1 MCLARL
7 LNPYP
12 KTTPILSNNKI
23 TTTKATTITM
33 TIGKPFI
40 MRILILASVVAG
52 CSLPLFAEQ
61 EIKKPLQA
69 KILLSNG
76 DRLSG
81 SPKFINAQQL
91 ALDSAY
97 LNEPATFDIPQIL
110 SIQMDQGAITPTPE
124 IFTRIQLQNRNQ
136 ETNGDTLI
144 GQLKELNEDNIKLD
158 TQYSETLTLK
168 RSMVQ
173 SLNIVSKRQGHYRG
187 PNSIHEWQTSTKPLP
202 EANESWRLKNQ
213 RLVFEGTSADSIG
226 KDLGLRKK
234 SQISFDLTWETH
246 MNFQLQLY
254 SSDVK
259 SPTPSACYQFIFDSM
274 AVVMTTRTKGKESD
288 PSRQRFAE
296 RPSKKEAHF
305 DVCINRETG
314 IATIYIN
321 GKQACIMQSPIAEPD
336 DLGTGLTFVSHLSH
350 NTRHISISNIH
361 VSPWNGI
368 PLGKLARNQ
377 ADDDL
382 PAEAKQPHDIILM
395 NGDSVPCTVGVIQDG
410 RMIVNT
416 KHTPIRIPIERIKS
430 INWKDKR
437 EEPKKYKGD
446 VRAWFHHGGFITL
459 KLTSIT
465 EDKLSGYS
473 QALGDVSIDLAAFS
487 KIDFNIYNA
496 AANEQRKKHAEE

>member
-40 MRILILASVVAG
+40 MRILILTSVVAG

-187 PNSIHEWQTSTKPLP
+187 PNSLHEWQTSTKPLP
-202 EANESWRLKNQ
+202 EANESWRLKNH
-213 RLVFEGTSADSIG
+213 RLEFKGASAESIG

-234 SQISFDLTWETH
+234 SQISFDVAWETH

-259 SPTPSACYQFIFDSM
+259 SPKPSSCYQFNFDSY
-274 AVVMTTRTKGKESD
+274 AVVMITRTKGKESD

-336 DLGTGLTFVSHLSH
+336 DLGTGLTFVSHRL
-350 NTRHISISNIH
+350 RPISISNIH

>member
-7 LNPYP
+7 SNRYL
-12 KTTPILSNNKI
+12 KVTPSPPNNKI
-23 TTTKATTITM
+23 TAAKATTITM

-40 MRILILASVVAG
+40 TRILILASVVAG
-52 CSLPLFAEQ
+52 CSLTLFAEQ

-69 KILLSNG
+69 KLLLSNG

-81 SPKFINAQQL
+81 TPKFINAQQL

-110 SIQMDQGAITPTPE
+110 SIQMDQGAITPTAE

-187 PNSIHEWQTSTKPLP
+187 PNSLHEWQTSTKPLP
-202 EANESWRLKNQ
+202 EANESWRLKNH
-213 RLVFEGTSADSIG
+213 RLEFKGASAESIG

-234 SQISFDLTWETH
+234 SKISFDVAWETH

-259 SPTPSACYQFIFDSM
+259 SPKPSSCYQFNFDSY
-274 AVVMTTRTKGKESD
+274 AVVMITRTKGKESD

-336 DLGTGLTFVSHLSH
+336 DLGTGLTFVSHRL
-350 NTRHISISNIH
+350 RPISISNIH

>member
-7 LNPYP
+7 SNRYL
-12 KTTPILSNNKI
+12 KATPSLPNNKI
-23 TTTKATTITM
+23 TAAIATTMTM

-40 MRILILASVVAG
+40 TRILILTSVVAAY
-52 CSLPLFAEQ
+52 SLPLSAEE

-69 KILLSNG
+69 KLLLSNG

-81 SPKFINAQQL
+81 SPKFINTQQL

-97 LNEPATFDIPQIL
+97 LNEPATFDVSQIL
-110 SIQMDQGAITPTPE
+110 AIRMDQGAITPTPE

-158 TQYSETLTLK
+158 TEYSETLTLK

-202 EANESWRLKNQ
+202 AVNESWRIKNH
-213 RLVFEGTSADSIG
+213 RLVFEGASAESIG
-226 KDLGLRKK
+226 KNVGLRKK
-234 SQISFDLTWETH
+234 SQISFDLTWDTH

-259 SPTPSACYQFIFDSM
+259 SPTPSACYQFNFDSY
-274 AVVMTTRTKGKESD
+274 AVVMITRTKGKESD
-288 PSRQRFAE
+288 PSRQRFAQ
-296 RPSKKEAHF
+296 RPYPGTKKARF

-336 DLGTGLTFVSHLSH
+336 DLGTGLTFVSHRL
-350 NTRHISISNIH
+350 RPISISNIH

-377 ADDDL
+377 ADDDI
-382 PAEAKQPHDIILM
+382 PTEAKQPHDIILM

-416 KHTPIRIPIERIKS
+416 KHTPIRIPIEKIKS

-487 KIDFNIYNA
+487 KIDFNIYNSS
-496 AANEQRKKHAEE
+496 ANELRQKHAEE

>member
-7 LNPYP
+7 SNRYL
-12 KTTPILSNNKI
+12 KATPSLPNNKI
-23 TTTKATTITM
+23 TAAIATTMTM

-40 MRILILASVVAG
+40 TRILILTSVVAAY
-52 CSLPLFAEQ
+52 SLPLSAEE

-69 KILLSNG
+69 KLLLSNG

-81 SPKFINAQQL
+81 SPKFINTQQL

-97 LNEPATFDIPQIL
+97 LNEPATFDVSQIL
-110 SIQMDQGAITPTPE
+110 AIRMDQGAITPTPE

-158 TQYSETLTLK
+158 TEYSETLTLK

-202 EANESWRLKNQ
+202 AVNESWRIKNH
-213 RLVFEGTSADSIG
+213 RLVFEGASAESIG
-226 KDLGLRKK
+226 KNVGLRKK
-234 SQISFDLTWETH
+234 SQISFDLTWDTH

-259 SPTPSACYQFIFDSM
+259 SPTPSACYQFNFDSY
-274 AVVMTTRTKGKESD
+274 AVVMITRTKGKESD
-288 PSRQRFAE
+288 PSRQRFAQ
-296 RPSKKEAHF
+296 RPYPGTKKAHF
-305 DVCINRETG
+305 DVCINQETG

-336 DLGTGLTFVSHLSH
+336 DLGTGLTFVSHRL
-350 NTRHISISNIH
+350 RPISISNIH

-377 ADDDL
+377 ADDDI
-382 PAEAKQPHDIILM
+382 PTEAKQPHDIILM

-416 KHTPIRIPIERIKS
+416 KHTPIRIPIEKIKS

-496 AANEQRKKHAEE
+496 SANELRQKHAEE

>member
-1 MCLARL
+1 
-7 LNPYP
+7 
-12 KTTPILSNNKI
+12 
-23 TTTKATTITM
+23 
-33 TIGKPFI
+33 
-40 MRILILASVVAG
+40 
-52 CSLPLFAEQ
+52 
-61 EIKKPLQA
+61 
-69 KILLSNG
+69 
-76 DRLSG
+76 
-81 SPKFINAQQL
+81 
-91 ALDSAY
+91 
-97 LNEPATFDIPQIL
+97 
-110 SIQMDQGAITPTPE
+110 MDQGAITPTPE

-158 TQYSETLTLK
+158 TEYSETLTLK

-202 EANESWRLKNQ
+202 AVNESWRIKNH
-213 RLVFEGTSADSIG
+213 RLVFEGASAESIG
-226 KDLGLRKK
+226 KNVGLRKK
-234 SQISFDLTWETH
+234 SQISFDLTWDTH

-259 SPTPSACYQFIFDSM
+259 SPTPSACYQFNFDSY
-274 AVVMTTRTKGKESD
+274 AVVMITRTKGKESD
-288 PSRQRFAE
+288 PSRQRFAQ
-296 RPSKKEAHF
+296 RPYPGTKKAHF
-305 DVCINRETG
+305 DVCINQETG

-336 DLGTGLTFVSHLSH
+336 DLGTGLTFVSHRL
-350 NTRHISISNIH
+350 RPISISNIH

-416 KHTPIRIPIERIKS
+416 KHTPIRIPIEKIKS

-496 AANEQRKKHAEE
+496 SANELRQKHAEE

>member
-7 LNPYP
+7 SNRYL
-12 KTTPILSNNKI
+12 KATPSPPNNKI
-23 TTTKATTITM
+23 TAAKATTITM

-40 MRILILASVVAG
+40 TRILILASVVAG

-69 KILLSNG
+69 KLLLSNG

-187 PNSIHEWQTSTKPLP
+187 PNSLHEWQTSTKPLP
-202 EANESWRLKNQ
+202 EANESWRLKNH
-213 RLVFEGTSADSIG
+213 RLEFKGASAESIG

-234 SQISFDLTWETH
+234 SQISFDLAWETH

-259 SPTPSACYQFIFDSM
+259 SPTPSACYQFNFDSYGGRHDD
-274 AVVMTTRTKGKESD
+274 THQGK
-288 PSRQRFAE
+288 RI
-296 RPSKKEAHF
+296 RP
-305 DVCINRETG
+305 
-314 IATIYIN
+314 
-321 GKQACIMQSPIAEPD
+321 Q
-336 DLGTGLTFVSHLSH
+336 
-350 NTRHISISNIH
+350 
-361 VSPWNGI
+361 
-368 PLGKLARNQ
+368 
-377 ADDDL
+377 
-382 PAEAKQPHDIILM
+382 PAA
-395 NGDSVPCTVGVIQDG
+395 
-410 RMIVNT
+410 
-416 KHTPIRIPIERIKS
+416 IR
-430 INWKDKR
+430 
-437 EEPKKYKGD
+437 
-446 VRAWFHHGGFITL
+446 
-459 KLTSIT
+459 
-465 EDKLSGYS
+465 
-473 QALGDVSIDLAAFS
+473 
-487 KIDFNIYNA
+487 
-496 AANEQRKKHAEE
+496 

>member
-7 LNPYP
+7 SNRYL
-12 KTTPILSNNKI
+12 KVTPSPPNNKI
-23 TTTKATTITM
+23 TAAKATTITM

-40 MRILILASVVAG
+40 TRILILASVVAG
-52 CSLPLFAEQ
+52 CSLTLFAEQ

-69 KILLSNG
+69 KLLLSNG

-81 SPKFINAQQL
+81 TPKFINAQQL

-110 SIQMDQGAITPTPE
+110 SIQMDQGAITPTAE

-187 PNSIHEWQTSTKPLP
+187 PNSLHEWQTSTKPLP
-202 EANESWRLKNQ
+202 EANESWRLKNH
-213 RLVFEGTSADSIG
+213 RLEFKGASAESIG

-234 SQISFDLTWETH
+234 SQISFDVAWETH

-259 SPTPSACYQFIFDSM
+259 SPKPSSCYQFNFDSY
-274 AVVMTTRTKGKESD
+274 AVVMITRTKGKESD

-336 DLGTGLTFVSHLSH
+336 DLGTGLTFVSHRL
-350 NTRHISISNIH
+350 RPISISNIH

-496 AANEQRKKHAEE
+496 AANEQRQKHAEE

>member
-7 LNPYP
+7 SNRYLKVTSSLP
-12 KTTPILSNNKI
+12 NNKFTAAI
-23 TTTKATTITM
+23 ATTMTM

-40 MRILILASVVAG
+40 TRILILTSVVAAY
-52 CSLPLFAEQ
+52 SLPLSAEE

-69 KILLSNG
+69 KLLLSNG

-81 SPKFINAQQL
+81 SPKFINTQQL

-97 LNEPATFDIPQIL
+97 LNEPATFDVSQIL
-110 SIQMDQGAITPTPE
+110 AIRMDQGAITPTPE

-158 TQYSETLTLK
+158 TEYSETLTLK

-202 EANESWRLKNQ
+202 AVNESWRIKNQ
-213 RLVFEGTSADSIG
+213 RLVFEGASAESIG
-226 KDLGLRKK
+226 KDVGLRKK
-234 SQISFDLTWETH
+234 SQLSFDLTWETH

-259 SPTPSACYQFIFDSM
+259 SPTPSACYQFNFDSY
-274 AVVMTTRTKGKESD
+274 AVVMITRTKGKESD
-288 PSRQRFAE
+288 PSRQRFAQ
-296 RPSKKEAHF
+296 RPYPGTKKAHF
-305 DVCINRETG
+305 DVCINQETG

-336 DLGTGLTFVSHLSH
+336 DLGTGLTFVSHRL
-350 NTRHISISNIH
+350 RPISISNIH

-377 ADDDL
+377 ADDDI
-382 PAEAKQPHDIILM
+382 PTEAKQPHDIILM

-416 KHTPIRIPIERIKS
+416 KHTPIRIPIEKIKS

-496 AANEQRKKHAEE
+496 SANELRQKHAEE

>member
-7 LNPYP
+7 SNRYL
-12 KTTPILSNNKI
+12 KVTPSLRNNKI
-23 TTTKATTITM
+23 TAAKATTMTITM

-40 MRILILASVVAG
+40 TRILILASVVAG
-52 CSLPLFAEQ
+52 CSWPLSAEE
-61 EIKKPLQA
+61 EINKPLQA

-81 SPKFINAQQL
+81 YPKFINAQQL

-158 TQYSETLTLK
+158 TEYSETLTLK

-187 PNSIHEWQTSTKPLP
+187 PNNIHEWQTSTKPLP
-202 EANESWRLKNQ
+202 AVNESWRLKNH
-213 RLVFEGTSADSIG
+213 RLVFEGASAESIG
-226 KDLGLRKK
+226 KDVGLRKK
-234 SQISFDLTWETH
+234 SQLSFDLTWETH

-259 SPTPSACYQFIFDSM
+259 SPTPSACYQFNFDSY
-274 AVVMTTRTKGKESD
+274 AVVMMTRTKGKESD

-305 DVCINRETG
+305 DVCINQETG

-336 DLGTGLTFVSHLSH
+336 DLGTGLTFVSHRL
-350 NTRHISISNIH
+350 RPISISNIH

-416 KHTPIRIPIERIKS
+416 KHTPIRIPIEKIKS

-487 KIDFNIYNA
+487 KIDFNIYDA
-496 AANEQRKKHAEE
+496 GSNEQRQKYAEE

>member
-7 LNPYP
+7 SNRYL
-12 KTTPILSNNKI
+12 KVTPSPPNNKI
-23 TTTKATTITM
+23 TAAKATTITM

-40 MRILILASVVAG
+40 TRILILASVVAG
-52 CSLPLFAEQ
+52 CSLTLFAEQ

-69 KILLSNG
+69 KLLLSNG

-81 SPKFINAQQL
+81 TPKFINAQQL

-110 SIQMDQGAITPTPE
+110 SIQMDQGAITPTAE

-187 PNSIHEWQTSTKPLP
+187 PNSLHEWQTSTKPLP
-202 EANESWRLKNQ
+202 EANESWRLKNH
-213 RLVFEGTSADSIG
+213 RLEFKGASAESIG

-234 SQISFDLTWETH
+234 SQISFDVAWETH

-259 SPTPSACYQFIFDSM
+259 SPKPSSCYQFNFDSY
-274 AVVMTTRTKGKESD
+274 AVVMITRTKGKESFT
-288 PSRQRFAE
+288 SRQRFAE

-336 DLGTGLTFVSHLSH
+336 DLGTGLTFVSHRL
-350 NTRHISISNIH
+350 RPISISNIH

-496 AANEQRKKHAEE
+496 AANEQRQKHAEE

>member
-7 LNPYP
+7 SNRYL
-12 KTTPILSNNKI
+12 KVTPSLRNNKI
-23 TTTKATTITM
+23 TAAKATTMTITM

-40 MRILILASVVAG
+40 TRILILASVVAG
-52 CSLPLFAEQ
+52 CSWPLSAEE
-61 EIKKPLQA
+61 EINKPLQA

-81 SPKFINAQQL
+81 SPKFINTQQL

-158 TQYSETLTLK
+158 TEYSETLTLK

-187 PNSIHEWQTSTKPLP
+187 PNNIHEWQTSTKPLP
-202 EANESWRLKNQ
+202 AVNESWRLKNH
-213 RLVFEGTSADSIG
+213 RLVFEGASAESIG
-226 KDLGLRKK
+226 KDVGLRKK

-259 SPTPSACYQFIFDSM
+259 SPTPSACYQFNFDSY
-274 AVVMTTRTKGKESD
+274 AVVMMTRTKGKESD

-305 DVCINRETG
+305 DVCINQETG

-336 DLGTGLTFVSHLSH
+336 DLGTGLTFVSHRL
-350 NTRHISISNIH
+350 RPISISNIH

-416 KHTPIRIPIERIKS
+416 KHTPIRIPIEKIKS

-487 KIDFNIYNA
+487 KIDFNIYDA
-496 AANEQRKKHAEE
+496 GSNEQRQKYAEE

>member
-7 LNPYP
+7 SNRYL
-12 KTTPILSNNKI
+12 KVTPSPPNNKI
-23 TTTKATTITM
+23 TAAKATTITM

-40 MRILILASVVAG
+40 TRILTLASVVAG

-69 KILLSNG
+69 KLLLSNG

-81 SPKFINAQQL
+81 TPKFINAQQL

-187 PNSIHEWQTSTKPLP
+187 PNSLHEWQTSTKPLP
-202 EANESWRLKNQ
+202 EANESWRLKNH
-213 RLVFEGTSADSIG
+213 RLEFKGASAESIG

-234 SQISFDLTWETH
+234 SQISFDVAWETH

-259 SPTPSACYQFIFDSM
+259 SPKPSSCYQFNFDSY
-274 AVVMTTRTKGKESD
+274 AVVMITRTKGKESD

-336 DLGTGLTFVSHLSH
+336 DLGTGLTFVSHRL
-350 NTRHISISNIH
+350 RPISISNIH

-395 NGDSVPCTVGVIQDG
+395 NGDSVPCTVGVIQDD

-459 KLTSIT
+459 KRTSIT

-487 KIDFNIYNA
+487 KIDFK
-496 AANEQRKKHAEE
+496 NESQLPKSFFGGQRQRR

>member
-7 LNPYP
+7 SNRYL
-12 KTTPILSNNKI
+12 KVTPSLRNNKI
-23 TTTKATTITM
+23 TAAKATTMTITM

-40 MRILILASVVAG
+40 TRILILASVVAG
-52 CSLPLFAEQ
+52 CSWPLSAEE
-61 EIKKPLQA
+61 EINKPLQA

-81 SPKFINAQQL
+81 NPKFINTQQL

-158 TQYSETLTLK
+158 TEYSETLTLK

-187 PNSIHEWQTSTKPLP
+187 PNNIHEWQTSTKPLP
-202 EANESWRLKNQ
+202 AVNESWRLKNH
-213 RLVFEGTSADSIG
+213 RLVFEGASAESIG
-226 KDLGLRKK
+226 KDVGLRKK

-259 SPTPSACYQFIFDSM
+259 SPTPSACYQFNFDSY
-274 AVVMTTRTKGKESD
+274 AVVMMTRTKGKESD

-305 DVCINRETG
+305 DVCINQETG

-336 DLGTGLTFVSHLSH
+336 DLGTGLTFVSHRL
-350 NTRHISISNIH
+350 RPISISNIH

-416 KHTPIRIPIERIKS
+416 KHTPIRIPIEKIKS

-487 KIDFNIYNA
+487 KIDFNIYDA
-496 AANEQRKKHAEE
+496 GSNEQRQKYAEE

>member
-7 LNPYP
+7 SNRYL
-12 KTTPILSNNKI
+12 KVTPSPPNNKI
-23 TTTKATTITM
+23 TAAKATTITM

-40 MRILILASVVAG
+40 TRILTLASVVAG

-69 KILLSNG
+69 KLLLSNG

-81 SPKFINAQQL
+81 TPKFINAQQL

-110 SIQMDQGAITPTPE
+110 SIQMDQGAITPTAE

-187 PNSIHEWQTSTKPLP
+187 PNSLHEWQTSTKPLP
-202 EANESWRLKNQ
+202 EANESWRLKNH
-213 RLVFEGTSADSIG
+213 RLEFKGASAESIG

-234 SQISFDLTWETH
+234 SQISFDVAWETH

-259 SPTPSACYQFIFDSM
+259 SPKPSSCYQFNFDSY
-274 AVVMTTRTKGKESD
+274 AVVMITRTKGKESFT
-288 PSRQRFAE
+288 SRQRFAE

-336 DLGTGLTFVSHLSH
+336 DLGTGLTFVSHRL
-350 NTRHISISNIH
+350 RPISISNIH

-496 AANEQRKKHAEE
+496 AANEQRQKHAEE

>member
-1 MCLARL
+1 
-7 LNPYP
+7 
-12 KTTPILSNNKI
+12 
-23 TTTKATTITM
+23 
-33 TIGKPFI
+33 
-40 MRILILASVVAG
+40 
-52 CSLPLFAEQ
+52 
-61 EIKKPLQA
+61 
-69 KILLSNG
+69 
-76 DRLSG
+76 
-81 SPKFINAQQL
+81 
-91 ALDSAY
+91 
-97 LNEPATFDIPQIL
+97 
-110 SIQMDQGAITPTPE
+110 
-124 IFTRIQLQNRNQ
+124 
-136 ETNGDTLI
+136 
-144 GQLKELNEDNIKLD
+144 
-158 TQYSETLTLK
+158 
-168 RSMVQ
+168 
-173 SLNIVSKRQGHYRG
+173 
-187 PNSIHEWQTSTKPLP
+187 
-202 EANESWRLKNQ
+202 
-213 RLVFEGTSADSIG
+213 
-226 KDLGLRKK
+226 
-234 SQISFDLTWETH
+234 

>member
-7 LNPYP
+7 SNRYL
-12 KTTPILSNNKI
+12 KVTPSLPNNKI
-23 TTTKATTITM
+23 TAAIATTMTM

-40 MRILILASVVAG
+40 TRILILTSVVAAY
-52 CSLPLFAEQ
+52 SLPLSAEE

-69 KILLSNG
+69 KLLLSNG

-97 LNEPATFDIPQIL
+97 LNEPATFDVSQIL
-110 SIQMDQGAITPTPE
+110 AIRMDQGAITPTPE

-158 TQYSETLTLK
+158 TEYSETLTLK

-202 EANESWRLKNQ
+202 AANESWRIKNQ
-213 RLVFEGTSADSIG
+213 RLEFEGASAESIG
-226 KDLGLRKK
+226 KNVGLRKK
-234 SQISFDLTWETH
+234 SQISFDLTWDTH

-259 SPTPSACYQFIFDSM
+259 SPTPSACYQFNFDSY
-274 AVVMTTRTKGKESD
+274 AVVMITRTKGKESD
-288 PSRQRFAE
+288 PSRQRFAQ
-296 RPSKKEAHF
+296 RPYPGTKKAHF
-305 DVCINRETG
+305 DVCINQETG

-336 DLGTGLTFVSHLSH
+336 DLGTGLTFVSHRL
-350 NTRHISISNIH
+350 RPISISNIH

-377 ADDDL
+377 ADDDI
-382 PAEAKQPHDIILM
+382 PTEAKQPHDIILM

-416 KHTPIRIPIERIKS
+416 KHTPIRIPIEKIKS

-496 AANEQRKKHAEE
+496 SANELRQKHAEE

>member
-7 LNPYP
+7 SNRYL
-12 KTTPILSNNKI
+12 KATPSLPNNKI
-23 TTTKATTITM
+23 TAAIATTMTM

-40 MRILILASVVAG
+40 TRILILTSVVAAY
-52 CSLPLFAEQ
+52 SLPLSAEE

-69 KILLSNG
+69 KLLLSNG

-97 LNEPATFDIPQIL
+97 LNEPATFDVSQIL
-110 SIQMDQGAITPTPE
+110 AIRMDQGAITPTPE

-158 TQYSETLTLK
+158 TEYSETLTLK

-202 EANESWRLKNQ
+202 AVNESWRIKNQ
-213 RLVFEGTSADSIG
+213 RLVFEGASAESIG
-226 KDLGLRKK
+226 KNVGLRKK
-234 SQISFDLTWETH
+234 SQISFDLTWDTH

-259 SPTPSACYQFIFDSM
+259 SPTPSACYQFNFDSY
-274 AVVMTTRTKGKESD
+274 AVVMITRTKGKESD
-288 PSRQRFAE
+288 PSRQRFAQ
-296 RPSKKEAHF
+296 RPYPGTKKAHF
-305 DVCINRETG
+305 DVCINQETG

-336 DLGTGLTFVSHLSH
+336 DLGTGLTFVSHRL
-350 NTRHISISNIH
+350 RPISISNIH

-377 ADDDL
+377 ADDDI
-382 PAEAKQPHDIILM
+382 PTEAKQPHDIILM

-416 KHTPIRIPIERIKS
+416 KHTPIRIPIEKIKS

-496 AANEQRKKHAEE
+496 SANELRQKHAEE

>member
-7 LNPYP
+7 SNRYLKVTPSLRNN
-12 KTTPILSNNKI
+12 KTTAA
-23 TTTKATTITM
+23 KATTMTITM

-40 MRILILASVVAG
+40 TRILILASVVAG
-52 CSLPLFAEQ
+52 CSWPLSAEE
-61 EIKKPLQA
+61 EINKPLQA

-81 SPKFINAQQL
+81 SPKFINTQQL

-158 TQYSETLTLK
+158 TEYSETLTLK

-187 PNSIHEWQTSTKPLP
+187 PNNIHEWQTSAKPLP
-202 EANESWRLKNQ
+202 AANESWRLKNH
-213 RLVFEGTSADSIG
+213 RLVFEGASAESIG
-226 KDLGLRKK
+226 KDVGLRKK

-259 SPTPSACYQFIFDSM
+259 SPTPSACYQFNFDSY
-274 AVVMTTRTKGKESD
+274 AVVMMTRTKGKESD

-305 DVCINRETG
+305 DVCINQETG

-336 DLGTGLTFVSHLSH
+336 DLGTGLTFVSHRL
-350 NTRHISISNIH
+350 RPISISNIH

-377 ADDDL
+377 ADDDI

-416 KHTPIRIPIERIKS
+416 KHTPIRIPIEKIKS

-487 KIDFNIYNA
+487 KIDFNIYDA
-496 AANEQRKKHAEE
+496 GSNEQRQKYAEE

>member
-7 LNPYP
+7 SNRYL
-12 KTTPILSNNKI
+12 KVTPSLRNNKI
-23 TTTKATTITM
+23 TAAKATTMTITM
-33 TIGKPFI
+33 TIGKPFVT
-40 MRILILASVVAG
+40 RILILASVVAG
-52 CSLPLFAEQ
+52 CSWPLSAEE

-69 KILLSNG
+69 KLLLSNG

-81 SPKFINAQQL
+81 TPKFINAQQL

-97 LNEPATFDIPQIL
+97 LNEPATFNIPQIL

-173 SLNIVSKRQGHYRG
+173 SLNIVSQRQGHYRG
-187 PNSIHEWQTSTKPLP
+187 PNSIHEWQTSIKPLP
-202 EANESWRLKNQ
+202 EANESWRLKNHH
-213 RLVFEGTSADSIG
+213 LVFEGASAESIG

-234 SQISFDLTWETH
+234 SQISFDVTWDTH

-259 SPTPSACYQFIFDSM
+259 SPEPSSCYQFNFDSY
-274 AVVMTTRTKGKESD
+274 AVVMITRTKGKESD

-336 DLGTGLTFVSHLSH
+336 DLGTGLTFVSHRL
-350 NTRHISISNIH
+350 RPISISNIH

-377 ADDDL
+377 AGDDL
-382 PAEAKQPHDIILM
+382 PAEARQPHDIILM

-473 QALGDVSIDLAAFS
+473 QALGDVSIDLAAFL

-496 AANEQRKKHAEE
+496 AANEQRQKHAEE

>member
-7 LNPYP
+7 SNRYL
-12 KTTPILSNNKI
+12 KVTPSLPNNKI
-23 TTTKATTITM
+23 TAAIATTMTM

-40 MRILILASVVAG
+40 TRILILTSVVAAY
-52 CSLPLFAEQ
+52 SLPLSAEE

-69 KILLSNG
+69 KLLLSNG

-97 LNEPATFDIPQIL
+97 LNEPATFDASQIL
-110 SIQMDQGAITPTPE
+110 TIQMDQGAITPTPE

-158 TQYSETLTLK
+158 TEYSETLTLK

-202 EANESWRLKNQ
+202 AVNESWRIKNH
-213 RLVFEGTSADSIG
+213 RLVFEGASAESIG
-226 KDLGLRKK
+226 KNVGLRKK
-234 SQISFDLTWETH
+234 SQISFDLTWDTH

-259 SPTPSACYQFIFDSM
+259 SPTPSACYQFNFDSY
-274 AVVMTTRTKGKESD
+274 AVVMITRTKGKESD

-305 DVCINRETG
+305 DVCINQETG

-336 DLGTGLTFVSHLSH
+336 DLGTGLTFVSHRL
-350 NTRHISISNIH
+350 RPISISNIH

-377 ADDDL
+377 ADDDI

-416 KHTPIRIPIERIKS
+416 KHTPIRIPIEKIKS

-496 AANEQRKKHAEE
+496 SANELRQKHAEE

>member
-1 MCLARL
+1 
-7 LNPYP
+7 
-12 KTTPILSNNKI
+12 
-23 TTTKATTITM
+23 
-33 TIGKPFI
+33 
-40 MRILILASVVAG
+40 
-52 CSLPLFAEQ
+52 
-61 EIKKPLQA
+61 
-69 KILLSNG
+69 
-76 DRLSG
+76 
-81 SPKFINAQQL
+81 
-91 ALDSAY
+91 
-97 LNEPATFDIPQIL
+97 
-110 SIQMDQGAITPTPE
+110 
-124 IFTRIQLQNRNQ
+124 
-136 ETNGDTLI
+136 
-144 GQLKELNEDNIKLD
+144 
-158 TQYSETLTLK
+158 
-168 RSMVQ
+168 
-173 SLNIVSKRQGHYRG
+173 
-187 PNSIHEWQTSTKPLP
+187 
-202 EANESWRLKNQ
+202 
-213 RLVFEGTSADSIG
+213 
-226 KDLGLRKK
+226 
-234 SQISFDLTWETH
+234 

-259 SPTPSACYQFIFDSM
+259 SPTPSACYQFNFDSY
-274 AVVMTTRTKGKESD
+274 AVVMITRTKGKESD
-288 PSRQRFAE
+288 PSRQRFAQ
-296 RPSKKEAHF
+296 RPYPGTKKAHF
-305 DVCINRETG
+305 DVCINQETG

-336 DLGTGLTFVSHLSH
+336 DLGTGLTFVSHRL
-350 NTRHISISNIH
+350 RPISISNIH

-377 ADDDL
+377 ADDDI

-416 KHTPIRIPIERIKS
+416 KHTPIRIPIEKIKS

-496 AANEQRKKHAEE
+496 SANELRQKHAEE

>member
-7 LNPYP
+7 SNRYLKVTSSLP
-12 KTTPILSNNKI
+12 NNKFTAAI
-23 TTTKATTITM
+23 ATTMTM

-40 MRILILASVVAG
+40 TRILILTSVVAAY
-52 CSLPLFAEQ
+52 SLPLSAEE

-69 KILLSNG
+69 KLLLSNG

-81 SPKFINAQQL
+81 SPKFINTQQL

-97 LNEPATFDIPQIL
+97 LNEPATFDVSQIL
-110 SIQMDQGAITPTPE
+110 AIRMDQGAITPTPE

-158 TQYSETLTLK
+158 TEYSETLTLK

-202 EANESWRLKNQ
+202 AANESWRIKNQ
-213 RLVFEGTSADSIG
+213 RLEFEGASAESIG
-226 KDLGLRKK
+226 KNVGLRKK
-234 SQISFDLTWETH
+234 SQISFDLTWDTH

-259 SPTPSACYQFIFDSM
+259 SPTPSACYQFNFDSY
-274 AVVMTTRTKGKESD
+274 AVVMITRTKGKESD
-288 PSRQRFAE
+288 PSRQRFAQ
-296 RPSKKEAHF
+296 RPYPGTKKAHF
-305 DVCINRETG
+305 DVCINQETG

-336 DLGTGLTFVSHLSH
+336 DLGTGLTFVSHRL
-350 NTRHISISNIH
+350 RPISISNIH

-377 ADDDL
+377 ADDDI
-382 PAEAKQPHDIILM
+382 PTEAKQPHDIILM

-416 KHTPIRIPIERIKS
+416 KHTPIRIPIEKIKS

-496 AANEQRKKHAEE
+496 SANELRQKHAEE

>member
-7 LNPYP
+7 SNRYL
-12 KTTPILSNNKI
+12 KVTPSLPNNKI
-23 TTTKATTITM
+23 TAAIATTMTM

-40 MRILILASVVAG
+40 TRILILTSVVAAY
-52 CSLPLFAEQ
+52 SLPLSAEE

-69 KILLSNG
+69 KLLLSNG

-81 SPKFINAQQL
+81 SPKFINTQQL

-97 LNEPATFDIPQIL
+97 LNEPATFDVSQIL
-110 SIQMDQGAITPTPE
+110 AIRMDQGAITPTPE

-158 TQYSETLTLK
+158 TEYSETLTLK

-202 EANESWRLKNQ
+202 AVNESWRIKTQ
-213 RLVFEGTSADSIG
+213 RLVFEGASAESIG
-226 KDLGLRKK
+226 KNVGLRKK
-234 SQISFDLTWETH
+234 SQISFDLTWDTH

-259 SPTPSACYQFIFDSM
+259 SPTPSACYQFNFDSY
-274 AVVMTTRTKGKESD
+274 AVVMMTRTKGKESD

-305 DVCINRETG
+305 DVCINQETG

-336 DLGTGLTFVSHLSH
+336 DLGTGLTFVSHRL
-350 NTRHISISNIH
+350 RPISISNIH

-416 KHTPIRIPIERIKS
+416 KHTPIRIPIEKIKS

-496 AANEQRKKHAEE
+496 SANELRQKHAEE

>member
-1 MCLARL
+1 M
-7 LNPYP
+7 
-12 KTTPILSNNKI
+12 
-23 TTTKATTITM
+23 TM

-40 MRILILASVVAG
+40 TRILILTSVVAAY
-52 CSLPLFAEQ
+52 SLPLSAEE

-69 KILLSNG
+69 KLLLSNG

-81 SPKFINAQQL
+81 SPKFINTQQL

-97 LNEPATFDIPQIL
+97 LNEPATFDVSQIL
-110 SIQMDQGAITPTPE
+110 AIRMDQGAITPTPE

-158 TQYSETLTLK
+158 TEYSETLTLK

-202 EANESWRLKNQ
+202 AVNESWRIKNH
-213 RLVFEGTSADSIG
+213 RLVFEGASAESIG
-226 KDLGLRKK
+226 KNVGLRKK
-234 SQISFDLTWETH
+234 SQISFDLTWDTH

-259 SPTPSACYQFIFDSM
+259 SPTPSACYQFNFDSY
-274 AVVMTTRTKGKESD
+274 AVVMITRTKGKESD
-288 PSRQRFAE
+288 PSRQRFAQ
-296 RPSKKEAHF
+296 RPYPGTKKAHF
-305 DVCINRETG
+305 DVCINQETG

-336 DLGTGLTFVSHLSH
+336 DLGTGLTFVSHRL
-350 NTRHISISNIH
+350 RPISISNIH

-377 ADDDL
+377 ADDDI
-382 PAEAKQPHDIILM
+382 PAEAKQPHNIILM

-416 KHTPIRIPIERIKS
+416 KHTPIRIPIEKIKS

-496 AANEQRKKHAEE
+496 SANELRQKHAEE

>member
-7 LNPYP
+7 SNRYL
-12 KTTPILSNNKI
+12 KVTPSLPNNKI
-23 TTTKATTITM
+23 TAAKATTMTM

-40 MRILILASVVAG
+40 TRILILTSVVAAY
-52 CSLPLFAEQ
+52 SLPLSAED

-69 KILLSNG
+69 KLLLSNG

-81 SPKFINAQQL
+81 SPKFINTQQL

-97 LNEPATFDIPQIL
+97 LNEPATFDVSQIL
-110 SIQMDQGAITPTPE
+110 AIRMNQGAITPTPE

-158 TQYSETLTLK
+158 TEYSETLTLK

-202 EANESWRLKNQ
+202 AVNESWRIKNQ
-213 RLVFEGTSADSIG
+213 RLEFKGTGAESIG
-226 KDLGLRKK
+226 IDVGLRKK

-259 SPTPSACYQFIFDSM
+259 SPTPSACYQFNFDSYS
-274 AVVMTTRTKGKESD
+274 VVMMTRTKGKESD

-296 RPSKKEAHF
+296 RPKPGKKEAHF
-305 DVCINRETG
+305 DVCINGETG

-336 DLGTGLTFVSHLSH
+336 DLGTGLTFVSHRL
-350 NTRHISISNIH
+350 RPISISNIH

-368 PLGKLARNQ
+368 PLGKLVRNQ
-377 ADDDL
+377 ADDDI

-416 KHTPIRIPIERIKS
+416 KHTPIRIPIEKIKS

-496 AANEQRKKHAEE
+496 SANELRQKHAEE

>member
-7 LNPYP
+7 SNRYL
-12 KTTPILSNNKI
+12 KVTPSLPNNKI
-23 TTTKATTITM
+23 TAAIATTMTM
-33 TIGKPFI
+33 TIGNTFI
-40 MRILILASVVAG
+40 TRILILTSVVAAY
-52 CSLPLFAEQ
+52 SLPLSAEE

-69 KILLSNG
+69 KLLLSNG

-158 TQYSETLTLK
+158 TEYSETLTLK

-202 EANESWRLKNQ
+202 AVNESWRIKNQ
-213 RLVFEGTSADSIG
+213 RLVFEGASAESIG
-226 KDLGLRKK
+226 KNVGLRKK
-234 SQISFDLTWETH
+234 SQISFDLTWDTH

-259 SPTPSACYQFIFDSM
+259 SPTPSACYQFNFDSY
-274 AVVMTTRTKGKESD
+274 AVVMITRTKGKESD
-288 PSRQRFAE
+288 PSRQRFAQ
-296 RPSKKEAHF
+296 RPYPGTKKAHF
-305 DVCINRETG
+305 DVCINQETG

-336 DLGTGLTFVSHLSH
+336 DLGTGLTFVSHRL
-350 NTRHISISNIH
+350 RPISISNIH

-368 PLGKLARNQ
+368 PLGKLALNQ
-377 ADDDL
+377 ADDDT

-416 KHTPIRIPIERIKS
+416 KHTPIRIPIEKIKS

-487 KIDFNIYNA
+487 KIDFNIYDA
-496 AANEQRKKHAEE
+496 GSNEQRQKYAEE

>member
-1 MCLARL
+1 MYHARL
-7 LNPYP
+7 LNPYQ
-12 KTTPILSNNKI
+12 KTIPNPPTNKI
-23 TTTKATTITM
+23 TAAKATTMTM
-33 TIGKPFI
+33 TLNIGKSFI
-40 MRILILASVVAG
+40 TTILILTSVLAG
-52 CSLPLFAEQ
+52 ISLPLSAEE

-69 KILLSNG
+69 KLLLSNG
-76 DRLSG
+76 DKLSG
-81 SPKFINAQQL
+81 TPKFINAQQL

-97 LNEPATFDIPQIL
+97 LNEPATFDISQIL
-110 SIQMDQGAITPTPE
+110 SIQIDQESITPTPE

-144 GQLKELNEDNIKLD
+144 GQLKELNEDEIKLD

-187 PNSIHEWQTSTKPLP
+187 PNSIHEWQTSTKTPP
-202 EANESWRLKNQ
+202 EANGSWRLKNH
-213 RLVFEGTSADSIG
+213 RLEFKGTNEESIG
-226 KDLGLRKK
+226 KDIGLRKK

-246 MNFQLQLY
+246 MNLQLQLY

-259 SPTPSACYQFIFDSM
+259 STTPSACYQLKFDSY
-274 AVVMTTRTKGKESD
+274 AVFMMTRTKGKELD

-321 GKQACIMQSPIAEPD
+321 GKQACIIQSPIPEPD
-336 DLGTGLTFVSHLSH
+336 DLGTGLTFISHRMRPI
-350 NTRHISISNIH
+350 TISNIH

-368 PLGKLARNQ
+368 PLGKLARDQ
-377 ADDDL
+377 ANNDL
-382 PAEAKQPHDIILM
+382 PTEAKQPHNIILM

-416 KHTPIRIPIERIKS
+416 KHTPIRIPIEKIKS
-430 INWKDKR
+430 INWEDKR

-446 VRAWFHHGGFITL
+446 IRAWFHHGGFITL
-459 KLTSIT
+459 KLASIT

-496 AANEQRKKHAEE
+496 NANELRQKHAEE

>member
-1 MCLARL
+1 MCLARVSNRYL
-7 LNPYP
+7 
-12 KTTPILSNNKI
+12 KATPSLPNNKI
-23 TTTKATTITM
+23 TAAIATTITM

-40 MRILILASVVAG
+40 TRILILTSVVAAY
-52 CSLPLFAEQ
+52 SLPLSAEE

-69 KILLSNG
+69 KLLLSNG

-110 SIQMDQGAITPTPE
+110 AIRMDQGAITPTPE

-158 TQYSETLTLK
+158 TEYSETLTLK

-202 EANESWRLKNQ
+202 EANESWRLKNH
-213 RLVFEGTSADSIG
+213 RLEFKGASAESIG

-234 SQISFDLTWETH
+234 SQISFDVAWETH

-259 SPTPSACYQFIFDSM
+259 SPKPSSCYQFNFDSY
-274 AVVMTTRTKGKESD
+274 AVVMITRTKGNESD

-336 DLGTGLTFVSHLSH
+336 DLGTGLTFVSHRL
-350 NTRHISISNIH
+350 RPISISNIY

-395 NGDSVPCTVGVIQDG
+395 NGDSVPCTVGVIQDD

-459 KLTSIT
+459 KLSSIT

>member
-7 LNPYP
+7 SNRYL
-12 KTTPILSNNKI
+12 KVTPSLRNNKI
-23 TTTKATTITM
+23 TAAKATTMTITM

-40 MRILILASVVAG
+40 TRILILTSVVAAY
-52 CSLPLFAEQ
+52 SLPLSAEE

-69 KILLSNG
+69 KLLLSNG

-81 SPKFINAQQL
+81 SPKFINTQQL

-158 TQYSETLTLK
+158 TEYSETLTLK

-187 PNSIHEWQTSTKPLP
+187 PNNIHEWQTSTKPLP
-202 EANESWRLKNQ
+202 AVNESWRLKNH
-213 RLVFEGTSADSIG
+213 RLVFEGASAESIG
-226 KDLGLRKK
+226 KDVGLRKK

-259 SPTPSACYQFIFDSM
+259 SPTPSACYQFNFDSY
-274 AVVMTTRTKGKESD
+274 AVVMMTRTKGKESD

-305 DVCINRETG
+305 DVCINQETG

-336 DLGTGLTFVSHLSH
+336 DLGTGLTFVSHRL
-350 NTRHISISNIH
+350 RPISISNIH

-416 KHTPIRIPIERIKS
+416 KHTPIRIPIEKIKS

-487 KIDFNIYNA
+487 KIDFNIYDA
-496 AANEQRKKHAEE
+496 GSNEQRQKYAEE